1 MEPNGVKDVAIKV
14 DQRPSQIKFKDV
26 KVIKYGRRGKPHAR
40 VLYLDMNPGGHPCFV
55 WCKQEKRQKTK
66 LTLNNSVEVRD
77 VADVRKGKDTEV
89 FKRTLADDTP
99 DARCLS
105 IITAKRTLDLE
116 LEDKNSRDEL
126 ADVIA
131 DVYQHVCER
140 PLLLGIRVRRDST
153 YQDRLEFEQKVY
165 NSLLELHEKNREIW
179 EKSMNEAPSHNV
191 DKDFPR
197 LAKNFV
203 IFHVY
208 PVEAKA
214 VQHSPHEDAEQ
225 DSDSDS
231 EENGRTRPSKKP
243 RTENDAIAI
252 DTLSMVPNLGQA
264 YETRRLDTCDYDKD
278 AIHNC
283 RTVMAA
289 FACLLLADEPAT
301 NLMEDFIERTE
312 ACLDPNQKVDIQ
324 RILRQ
329 FLDTTFQGAN
339 QMEPDPDGNN
349 KKAFLALLK
358 VCNQNI
364 IFPSVYLLKQTV
376 LDPFRARDLHEKGG
390 WDIVVSFHPKHVYIT
405 HSRREISD
413 GGRFSYQWT
422 LTLTFEFPSFDL
434 VDSSLQVT
442 ELRFQPEASDQVRHD
457 LSTKLFQVN
466 RIGAMIQRERMA
478 EAEAAAAAAAK
489 QPSKRGGLVR
499 KHSSHKEGLSA
510 SASLKLGSGSQ
521 GSGSGHKKMEG
532 YGSNGR

>member
-1 MEPNGVKDVAIKV
+1 MSELETKRSPPPSLPTGKTPDVKFQDC
-14 DQRPSQIKFKDV
+14 
-26 KVIKYGRRGKPHAR
+26 KVIKYGRKGKPHAR
-40 VLYLDMNPGGHPCFV
+40 VLYLDMNPGGHPSFT
-55 WCKQEKRQKTK
+55 WCKQEDRGKKTK
-66 LTLNNSVEVRD
+66 LNYQNSVEVRD
-77 VADVRKGKDTEV
+77 VADVRRGKDTEV
-89 FKRTLADDTP
+89 FKRKQAVETNDET
-99 DARCLS
+99 CVS
-105 IITAKRTLDLE
+105 IITARRTLDLVV
-116 LEDKNSRDEL
+116 EDKGKRDEL
-126 ADVIA
+126 ADAIA
-131 DVYQHVCER
+131 EVYNQVCQR

-153 YQDRLEFEQKVY
+153 YADRLEFEQKVHDY
-165 NSLLELHEKNREIW
+165 LRLLHSKNLEIW
-179 EKSMNEAPSHNV
+179 DKSMKELPSHNV

-208 PVEAKA
+208 PVQQAEAKTINYEG
-214 VQHSPHEDAEQ
+214 EDQ

-231 EENGRTRPSKKP
+231 EDTGRIRHSKKP
-243 RTENDAIAI
+243 RADGDAISI

-264 YETRRLDTCDYDKD
+264 YETRRLDTCDYEKD

-289 FACLLLADEPAT
+289 FACLLLAEEPAT
-301 NLMEDFIERTE
+301 DLMEDFIEKTE
-312 ACLDPNQKVDIQ
+312 ACLDETKKVDIQ
-324 RILRQ
+324 RILRE
-329 FLDTTFQGAN
+329 FLDKQFAN
-339 QMEPDPDGNN
+339 AGTEEPTQDGNN
-349 KKAFLALLK
+349 RRAFLALLK

-434 VDSSLQVT
+434 MDSSLQVT
-442 ELRFQPEASDQVRHD
+442 ELRFLADASDHVRHD

-478 EAEAAAAAAAK
+478 EAAAAAAK
-489 QPSKRGGLVR
+489 QEKGNNRRTTGLVR
-499 KHSSHKEGLSA
+499 KHSS
-510 SASLKLGSGSQ
+510 GSGLN
-521 GSGSGHKKMEG
+521 GSGVAKATSLSKD
-532 YGSNGR
+532 GSIRHGSHGAA